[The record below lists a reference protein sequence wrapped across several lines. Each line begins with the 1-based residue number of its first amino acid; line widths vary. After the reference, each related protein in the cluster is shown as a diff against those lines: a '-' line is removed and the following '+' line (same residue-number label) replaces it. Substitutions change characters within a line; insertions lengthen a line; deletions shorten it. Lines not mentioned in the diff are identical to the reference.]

1 MTVENVV
8 EELTSLTPIELRQ
21 VASIIKELIDNAE
34 APSDINAGDLVSFE
48 IRDGCTLTG
57 LVESTT
63 AKRASVLL
71 NAVEGT
77 HTIDLKKVA
86 VMVAAPQTET
96 GDEEE

>member
-8 EELTSLTPIELRQ
+8 EELVSLTPIELRQ
-21 VASIIKELIDNAE
+21 VASIIKDLIDNAE
-34 APSDINAGDLVSFE
+34 TPSDINVGDLVSFE

-77 HTIDLKKVA
+77 YTLDLKKVA
-86 VMVAAPQTET
+86 IMVAAAIS
-96 GDEEE
+96 EEEE

>member
-21 VASIIKELIDNAE
+21 VASIIKDLIDNAE

-71 NAVEGT
+71 NGVEGT
-77 HTIDLKKVA
+77 YTIDLKKVA
-86 VMVAAPQTET
+86 VMVAAPPTS
-96 GDEEE
+96 DEEE

>member
-8 EELTSLTPIELRQ
+8 EELVSLTPIELRQ
-21 VASIIKELIDNAE
+21 VASIIKDLIDNAE
-34 APSDINAGDLVSFE
+34 TPSDINVGDLVSFE

-71 NAVEGT
+71 NAVEGSY
-77 HTIDLKKVA
+77 TIDLKKVA
-86 VMVAAPQTET
+86 IMVAAPIS
-96 GDEEE
+96 EEEE